1 VSSNDTQCAE
11 YIDQETYVNPLTP
24 TVVLPYGYSY
34 KASFL
39 YFCDIRALSRSE
51 RQCPDVKKYK

>member
-1 VSSNDTQCAE
+1 MTHNVPN
-11 YIDQETYVNPLTP
+11 ILIKRHMTP

-39 YFCDIRALSRSE
+39 YFLTSGHSHALSVRVP
-51 RQCPDVKKYK
+51 RCQKIQMTT